1 MKHISIQLHIT
12 TVVIQ
17 VAMPADTVLL
27 HCTQYLLA
35 WAMASESDDD
45 SSTVWPLDLEQGR
58 HVLDVCVLAI
68 GLIAQL
74 VESQRGLAQWAGV
87 QHACEAGAPAL
98 VLETTPRVPAAESR
112 HARDQMSAQTQS
124 AALDFV
130 LARVFWLV
138 LAAADVPQP
147 TTLSTASSV

>member
-1 MKHISIQLHIT
+1 
-12 TVVIQ
+12 
-17 VAMPADTVLL
+17 MPADTVLL

-35 WAMASESDDD
+35 WALASKSDDD
-45 SSTVWPLDLEQGR
+45 SSMVWPLDLEQGR

-68 GLIAQL
+68 GLIAPL

-87 QHACEAGAPAL
+87 QHACEAVAPAL
-98 VLETTPRVPAAESR
+98 VLETTPHVPTAKSWNG
-112 HARDQMSAQTQS
+112 RDQMSAQTQS